1 MNPGIPKSAR
11 DALAQ
16 ARPAEQHPSPDLLN
30 GYVEQSLS
38 ATEKAGV
45 TQHLAVC
52 QDCREVVFLASAA
65 AWEPSA
71 VAESPRAWRRWKWA
85 VPAVAVL
92 ALALASGVLLEHRE
106 LFAPRQAAMQAANQ
120 KAGALPSQTAGSQA
134 TTESKSLALTYSPA
148 VEATPNPRE
157 HARATF
163 TNRNET
169 SAQDRVAA
177 ATVAKAETPNEK
189 QEAMAELTK
198 PAPSAAPLTPG
209 VVAHNAAAVSS
220 ARTADASPLQTAV
233 GQPSSAPPFGASGQS
248 SFQSMKKAAAPSGIG
263 GAASQLSLPLRSQWR
278 ITDEGHLER
287 SQVGDNWTQALANQA
302 IRFRAVAVV
311 GNDVWAGGNNG
322 ALFHSVDGGEHWS
335 QVMLSADGHFETGTV
350 VSIHFDT
357 ASQGSIRTETGATW
371 TTSDRGQSW
380 NK

>member
-1 MNPGIPKSAR
+1 MNRGIPKSAR
-11 DALAQ
+11 DALANM
-16 ARPAEQHPSPDLLN
+16 RPAEQHPSPDLLN

-65 AWEPSA
+65 SLEPSA

-85 VPAVAVL
+85 VPAAAVL
-92 ALALASGVLLEHRE
+92 ALALASGVLLERRE
-106 LFAPRQAAMQAANQ
+106 LFAPRQAATQAANH
-120 KAGALPSQTAGSQA
+120 KAAALPSQTAGSQA
-134 TTESKSLALTYSPA
+134 TTESKALALRFSPA
-148 VEATPNPRE
+148 VETTPNPRG
-157 HARATF
+157 HVRATF
-163 TNRNET
+163 TNHNET

-177 ATVAKAETPNEK
+177 ATAKAETPNEK
-189 QEAMAELTK
+189 QEAMAELTE
-198 PAPSAAPLTPG
+198 PAPSGAPSSPTVVARNAAAASSVQTAEAAPLQTAEGQPTSAAPL
-209 VVAHNAAAVSS
+209 
-220 ARTADASPLQTAV
+220 
-233 GQPSSAPPFGASGQS
+233 GALGQS
-248 SFQSMKKAAAPSGIG
+248 SFQSMKKAGAPSGISS
-263 GAASQLSLPLRSQWR
+263 AASQPSLPLRSQWR
-278 ITDEGHLER
+278 ITDKGRLER
-287 SQVGDNWTQALANQA
+287 SQVGGNWTQVLADQP

-322 ALFHSVDGGEHWS
+322 ALFHSVDAGEHWN
-335 QVMLSADGHFETGTV
+335 QVTLGADGHTETGAV

-357 ASQGSIRTETGATW
+357 VSQGSIRTETGSTW